1 MMALATRHLMLLGA
15 VLAIAAT
22 ATWWIP
28 SAETSDNAFN
38 PADDFCIVAPAT
50 PFDPSSGLA
59 IHEPRSVP
67 ADARCPVCGMYPAR
81 FPHWAAQ
88 TIFEDGATQFF
99 DSPVNLLVFLR
110 DPARYSRYAASDIV
124 ASFVNDVP
132 HGTWIRADA
141 AFYVHG
147 SSAPGPMRE
156 GNLPTFSAR
165 ESAERFAAERGGVV
179 LTLNEISDLILD
191 ALVHEAHRS
200 HAHHH

>member
-1 MMALATRHLMLLGA
+1 MALTTRHYVLLGA
-15 VLAIAAT
+15 VFVIASIAA
-22 ATWWIP
+22 WWMP
-28 SAETSDNAFN
+28 QAETNDNGFN

-50 PFDPSSGLA
+50 PYDPSSGLA

-67 ADARCPVCGMYPAR
+67 DDARCPVCGMYPAR
-81 FPHWAAQ
+81 YPHWAAQ

-110 DPARYSRYAASDIV
+110 NPPRYSGYAVTDIV

-132 HGTWIRADA
+132 NQTWIRADE

-147 SSAPGPMRE
+147 SSALGPMRE

-165 ESAERFAAERGGVV
+165 ETAERFAAERGGIV
-179 LTLNEISDLILD
+179 LTINEISDKILD
-191 ALVHEAHRS
+191 SLVHDAHQS

>member
-1 MMALATRHLMLLGA
+1 MALTTRHFILLGA
-15 VLAIAAT
+15 VLVIASIAA
-22 ATWWIP
+22 WWMP
-28 SAETSDNAFN
+28 QVETNGSGFN

-50 PFDPSSGLA
+50 PYDPSSGLA

-67 ADARCPVCGMYPAR
+67 DDARCPVCGMYPAR
-81 FPHWAAQ
+81 YPHWAAQ

-110 DPARYSRYAASDIV
+110 NPARYSGYAATDIV

-132 HGTWIRADA
+132 HGTWIRADE

-147 SSAPGPMRE
+147 SSALGPMRE
-156 GNLPTFSAR
+156 GNLPTFSSR
-165 ESAERFAAERGGVV
+165 ETAERFAAERGGAV
-179 LTLNEISDLILD
+179 LTLNQISDKILD
-191 ALVHEAHRS
+191 SLVHEAHQN